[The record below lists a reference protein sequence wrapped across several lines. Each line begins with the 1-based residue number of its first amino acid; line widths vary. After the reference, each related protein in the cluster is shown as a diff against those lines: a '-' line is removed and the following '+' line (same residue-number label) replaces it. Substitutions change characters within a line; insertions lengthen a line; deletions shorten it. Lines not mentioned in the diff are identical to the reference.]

1 MFKNDEYIEDLNAI
15 FEDVKFSTNSFI
27 RLKILATLFEE
38 PQNMKDMTWNTGLS
52 YSSVSSNVHDL
63 ELKNLVYR
71 DCNRYFLTNSA
82 KVKIQ
87 NILELNRIMSLLN
100 EFFNIL
106 DGHIVD
112 VIPNESVAGLYLLG
126 KAKLIESNGVDAY
139 RTYKFIENSLSKAET
154 VKCIIPFYYDPF
166 FSVLNDLI
174 CKNKDVEILVPQ
186 KDLEVFEK
194 KSNITKLIPFNE
206 VDSFLLIVTED
217 VMILGLFKESG
228 YFDQNRLLTSKN
240 DESIQWANRLFKNF
254 KKKNKWV
261 LLIYNIFLNNPVI
274 QK

>member
-38 PQNMKDMTWNTGLS
+38 PQNMKDMTGNTGLS

-106 DGHIVD
+106 DAHIVD
-112 VIPNESVAGLYLLG
+112 VIPNESVAELYLLG

>member
-38 PQNMKDMTWNTGLS
+38 PQNMKDMTGNTGLS

-106 DGHIVD
+106 DAHIVD
-112 VIPNESVAGLYLLG
+112 VLQSYTYL
-126 KAKLIESNGVDAY
+126 
-139 RTYKFIENSLSKAET
+139 
-154 VKCIIPFYYDPF
+154 
-166 FSVLNDLI
+166 
-174 CKNKDVEILVPQ
+174 
-186 KDLEVFEK
+186 EK
-194 KSNITKLIPFNE
+194 
-206 VDSFLLIVTED
+206 
-217 VMILGLFKESG
+217 
-228 YFDQNRLLTSKN
+228 QN
-240 DESIQWANRLFKNF
+240 
-254 KKKNKWV
+254 
-261 LLIYNIFLNNPVI
+261 
-274 QK
+274 